1 MKKTIRHVARQH
13 RLHFNTFAFLFSFP
27 SAPAS
32 ASALT
37 SLTSCRRLAHRSCHH
52 PSLSSSAPSPSVIHH
67 TRYNTYTS
75 QFTPRSFSSPAMTN
89 PPASPQQPT
98 SASLNSKP
106 SVTPSHPSQTLNELW
121 LPHRSDPS
129 VPIVGSGNDWI
140 SPIYDSLK
148 AARDFRPLSASRT
161 YPPRILILYG
171 TLRPGGFSKLLA

>member
-75 QFTPRSFSSPAMTN
+75 QFTPRSFSSPAMTK

-106 SVTPSHPSQTLNELW
+106 SVTPSHPSQNNAKTRRRKGAETNT
-121 LPHRSDPS
+121 HRAIAVCPQITQMDTETSHYR
-129 VPIVGSGNDWI
+129 NQ
-140 SPIYDSLK
+140 
-148 AARDFRPLSASRT
+148 F
-161 YPPRILILYG
+161 
-171 TLRPGGFSKLLA
+171 